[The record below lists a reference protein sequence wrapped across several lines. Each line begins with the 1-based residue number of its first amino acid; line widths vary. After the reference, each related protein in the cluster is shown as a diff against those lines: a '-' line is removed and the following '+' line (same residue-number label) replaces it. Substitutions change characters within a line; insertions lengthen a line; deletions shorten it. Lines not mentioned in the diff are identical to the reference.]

1 MKTCLICHSL
11 VCNNARL
18 LITVRLFIKMNI
30 LCLFIELAQEEAGGS
45 SIDVFNPFRH
55 SEVGEK
61 TVLYAVLSL
70 SQPRFICNH
79 NA

>member
-18 LITVRLFIKMNI
+18 LVTVRLFIKMNI
-30 LCLFIELAQEEAGGS
+30 LCLFIELAQEEAGGN

-61 TVLYAVLSL
+61 NYPLCCHVPVPAK
-70 SQPRFICNH
+70 IH
-79 NA
+79 I